1 MLHGMPVEMSSPVK
15 QLEQWWHYLLIWS
28 KDSGINQNKYSPKI
42 SIRNQKS
49 ILSFLRKTLGS
60 VTLWV
65 LCSGYQ
71 AQDLEV
77 ASNGHPAAWR
87 AATRIL
93 FSSIEKYG
101 FQWCQLFN
109 KHQAMLHELQEIT
122 TAVTM
127 TILNP
132 RRHHPAW
139 TAAWTRR
146 PTNFKETWRCSKADS
161 PQLDH
166 TVNPLFKPDPC
177 GCGPP
182 PWTKPQEETMAYVH
196 PDDSGLPKG

>member
-65 LCSGYQ
+65 LCSGYE

-87 AATRIL
+87 AASRIL
-93 FSSIEKYG
+93 FSSIENMDFSDVSCSTNIRPCYMNCRRSRQQWQWRFWILG
-101 FQWCQLFN
+101 DTTPHGPRPGQGAQQRNLEMFQG
-109 KHQAMLHELQEIT
+109 
-122 TAVTM
+122 
-127 TILNP
+127 
-132 RRHHPAW
+132 R
-139 TAAWTRR
+139 
-146 PTNFKETWRCSKADS
+146 
-161 PQLDH
+161 
-166 TVNPLFKPDPC
+166 
-177 GCGPP
+177 
-182 PWTKPQEETMAYVH
+182 
-196 PDDSGLPKG
+196 